1 MKKFFQISLSFLIFI
16 LLSLIIILSTKG
28 IETSKFNKIIY
39 QKIENSDN
47 DISLQLKKIKFKF
60 DIKNF
65 SLFLKTYN
73 PIIKYQ
79 KLNLPIQEVRMYL
92 DIFSFIKSKTKIEKI
107 NVISGEINIDEL
119 KKIILKTKPS
129 NLNSL
134 IVNKIN
140 KGTLTAELEL
150 YLSENLEIENIIV
163 RGKVKKMS
171 ASIDD
176 NLNLLNT
183 NFDFF
188 ADPTDIL
195 IKNFNSNIDGF
206 EIEDGDV
213 RVEKKELI
221 VLKSNFFSKVN
232 IDKENFRKY
241 SKFLKNIKNFDEEKI
256 FLFANLNHNLEL
268 NFDQT
273 YKLTD
278 FSYDTKGII
287 EKLSLRLKKPYK
299 SQFLKKEIQDVSLNK
314 TNLSFN
320 YNPKK
325 KNIIN
330 IEGTYTLDNIK
341 YQNFKF
347 RNKFLD
353 RSSNI
358 SSEIEYDDTLKLDV
372 INYKKKEG
380 NKARVLFNVLKKDNE
395 FFIKD
400 LDYKDSSNQILVRE
414 LKINKKRIISL
425 KKIKVKTKNKNN
437 INNDFSIEIGKSIK
451 INGNRYDA
459 TNLNQIINQKGNNS
473 FFENI
478 TKNIDIELKKIE
490 TPLDTELN
498 NFKLLGKIQKGKF
511 VKISSK
517 GDFGNNKFLDITLKN
532 DNNNKKKYLEIYSDL
547 PRPLLSEYNFF
558 KGLTGGTLI
567 FSSVIELTET
577 NSKLTIEN
585 FKIKNAPGLVK
596 LLSLADF
603 GGLADLAEGE
613 GLSFEKLEMIMNNNK
628 GFLKLEE
635 LYAVGPSISVLMEGY
650 KESNGLISLRG
661 TLVPAKNLNKF
672 ISKIPVIG
680 KIVIPKDVGEGLFGV
695 SFKIKGMPGEVK
707 TTINPIKTLTPR
719 FITKA
724 LEKAK
729 KSK

>member
-1 MKKFFQISLSFLIFI
+1 
-16 LLSLIIILSTKG
+16 
-28 IETSKFNKIIY
+28 
-39 QKIENSDN
+39 
-47 DISLQLKKIKFKF
+47 
-60 DIKNF
+60 
-65 SLFLKTYN
+65 
-73 PIIKYQ
+73 
-79 KLNLPIQEVRMYL
+79 
-92 DIFSFIKSKTKIEKI
+92 
-107 NVISGEINIDEL
+107 
-119 KKIILKTKPS
+119 
-129 NLNSL
+129 
-134 IVNKIN
+134 
-140 KGTLTAELEL
+140 
-150 YLSENLEIENIIV
+150 
-163 RGKVKKMS
+163 
-171 ASIDD
+171 
-176 NLNLLNT
+176 
-183 NFDFF
+183 
-188 ADPTDIL
+188 
-195 IKNFNSNIDGF
+195 
-206 EIEDGDV
+206 
-213 RVEKKELI
+213 
-221 VLKSNFFSKVN
+221 
-232 IDKENFRKY
+232 
-241 SKFLKNIKNFDEEKI
+241 NIKNFDEEKI

-325 KNIIN
+325 KNIID

-478 TKNIDIELKKIE
+478 TK
-490 TPLDTELN
+490 
-498 NFKLLGKIQKGKF
+498 
-511 VKISSK
+511 
-517 GDFGNNKFLDITLKN
+517 
-532 DNNNKKKYLEIYSDL
+532 
-547 PRPLLSEYNFF
+547 
-558 KGLTGGTLI
+558 
-567 FSSVIELTET
+567 
-577 NSKLTIEN
+577 
-585 FKIKNAPGLVK
+585 
-596 LLSLADF
+596 
-603 GGLADLAEGE
+603 
-613 GLSFEKLEMIMNNNK
+613 
-628 GFLKLEE
+628 
-635 LYAVGPSISVLMEGY
+635 
-650 KESNGLISLRG
+650 
-661 TLVPAKNLNKF
+661 
-672 ISKIPVIG
+672 
-680 KIVIPKDVGEGLFGV
+680 
-695 SFKIKGMPGEVK
+695 
-707 TTINPIKTLTPR
+707 
-719 FITKA
+719 
-724 LEKAK
+724 
-729 KSK
+729 